1 MSKILHLK
9 CLMFLFCIGLSG
21 GALAQEISGTVKDDS
36 GALPGVSVIV
46 KGTSTGTTTDFDGK
60 YSVKAKTGD
69 VLVFSYV
76 GYETQD
82 KTVTGM
88 VMNVTMQSGVALNEV
103 VLIGSR
109 NKSRTSIDTPVPVDV
124 IDMSQ
129 IATSGPQTT
138 ITEILN
144 YVAPSFTSTTQ
155 TVSDGTDHVDP
166 ASLRGLGPDQVLVLI
181 NGKRRHKSSL
191 VNVNG
196 TVGTGTVGT
205 DMNSIPTA
213 SIERIEVLRDGAA
226 AQYGS
231 DAIAGVINLVLKK
244 ATNELTL
251 NVNSGANMSKHSNQY
266 NEGGTDGEKFQID
279 ANYGV
284 DLGDNGGYIN
294 FTGSLSTRGATNRS
308 DSMGQPIYTMFDVA
322 TRTLGYDNAF
332 AMDPSDLANYVAG
345 LDPTLQTVYDNGVAA
360 GDSFLDIINSDSA
373 TFVGDTSNSSPIS
386 DYELAQ
392 RGLTRD
398 DFRMKVGQS
407 KLRSGQFMM
416 NMEIPLDDNGSAIYS
431 FGGMSFRD
439 GSAAG
444 FYRRPAYTDGRA
456 NTEAFANGF
465 LPHIA
470 SRVIDKSIA
479 AGIKGKIGDWD
490 IDFSNTY
497 GVNSFDFTIK
507 NTVNATLGAS
517 SPTEFEAGGF
527 SFAQNTTNFDLSNF
541 YEDTFEGLNVA
552 FGAEYRLENYQL
564 IAGEEASYSK
574 YDTNG
579 EIVTNY
585 TDASNIVTS
594 YFGEGVPGG
603 AQVFPGYRP
612 ENEVDQNRN
621 SFAAYVDLEADL
633 TEAFLL
639 SAALRYE
646 NFNDFGKT
654 FNWKLSGRYKLTEN
668 SAIRGA
674 ISTGFRAPDLHQIY
688 FNATAT
694 QFVAGIPIEQG
705 TFANNSRLADLL
717 SIPELEE
724 ETSFNASLGFT
735 AKIPSAGLKIT
746 IDGYMVNVDDRV
758 GITRSYTP
766 STTEQQDIFD
776 AAAAGA
782 AKFFTNGFDTESRGL
797 DIVIDHKTSIGTNG
811 TLNNILSGTFSKTEV
826 KNVKSIL
833 GTEILDETLKGYI
846 EDAMP
851 RAKVNLTNNYSNG
864 DWNFMLRNVYFGSV
878 NDPDFRGSTTPVTY
892 GEKIITDLSLTYS
905 FSDNLKLTAGANNL
919 LDVYPDE
926 VPFEGSQ
933 YGDQFIFSR
942 RTSQFGFNG
951 RYVFGRLTFIL
962 K

>member
-1 MSKILHLK
+1 
-9 CLMFLFCIGLSG
+9 
-21 GALAQEISGTVKDDS
+21 
-36 GALPGVSVIV
+36 
-46 KGTSTGTTTDFDGK
+46 
-60 YSVKAKTGD
+60 
-69 VLVFSYV
+69 
-76 GYETQD
+76 
-82 KTVTGM
+82 M

-213 SIERIEVLRDGAA
+213 AIERIEVLRDGAA

-266 NEGGTDGEKFQID
+266 NDGGTDGEKFQLD
-279 ANYGV
+279 ANYGL

-308 DSMGQPIYTMFDVA
+308 DSMGQPIYTMFDIA

-360 GDSFLDIINSDSA
+360 GNSFLDIINSDSA
-373 TFVGDTSNSSPIS
+373 TFVGDTANSSPIS

-416 NMEIPLDDNGSAIYS
+416 NMEIPLDDNGSAFYS

-439 GSAAG
+439 GIAAG
-444 FYRRPAYTDGRA
+444 FHRRPAYTDGRA
-456 NTEAFANGF
+456 NTAALPDGF
-465 LPHIA
+465 LPHIS
-470 SRVIDKSIA
+470 SRVIDRSLA
-479 AGIKGKIGDWD
+479 TGIKGKIGDWD

-517 SPTEFEAGGF
+517 SPREFEAGGF
-527 SFAQNTTNFDLSNF
+527 SFSQNTTNFDLSNF

-603 AQVFPGYRP
+603 GAQVFPGYRP

-621 SFAAYVDLEADL
+621 SYAAYVDLEADL
-633 TEAFLL
+633 TDAFLL

-646 NFNDFGKT
+646 NFNDFGET
-654 FNWKLSGRYKLTEN
+654 FNWKLSSRYKLSEN
-668 SAIRGA
+668 TAIRGA

-724 ETSFNASLGFT
+724 ETSFNAS
-735 AKIPSAGLKIT
+735 
-746 IDGYMVNVDDRV
+746 
-758 GITRSYTP
+758 
-766 STTEQQDIFD
+766 
-776 AAAAGA
+776 
-782 AKFFTNGFDTESRGL
+782 
-797 DIVIDHKTSIGTNG
+797 
-811 TLNNILSGTFSKTEV
+811 
-826 KNVKSIL
+826 
-833 GTEILDETLKGYI
+833 
-846 EDAMP
+846 
-851 RAKVNLTNNYSNG
+851 
-864 DWNFMLRNVYFGSV
+864 
-878 NDPDFRGSTTPVTY
+878 
-892 GEKIITDLSLTYS
+892 
-905 FSDNLKLTAGANNL
+905 
-919 LDVYPDE
+919 
-926 VPFEGSQ
+926 
-933 YGDQFIFSR
+933 
-942 RTSQFGFNG
+942 
-951 RYVFGRLTFIL
+951 
-962 K
+962 